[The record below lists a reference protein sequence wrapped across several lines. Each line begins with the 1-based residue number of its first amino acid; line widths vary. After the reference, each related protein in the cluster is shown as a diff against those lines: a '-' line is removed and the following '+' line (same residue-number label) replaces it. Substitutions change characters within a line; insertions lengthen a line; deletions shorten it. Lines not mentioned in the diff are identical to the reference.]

1 MTCTLILLNDLLF
14 ILGLSLNQLLSVAE
28 LIHQSTCV
36 LPSVL
41 SPISHHMSRPTESN
55 ALAMLTR

>member
-28 LIHQSTCV
+28 LINQSTCV
-36 LPSVL
+36 LTSVL
-41 SPISHHMSRPTESN
+41 SPISHHISCPTESN